1 MAYDPEGVW
10 NALTELLGIKDVI
23 GQADGF
29 LGKKRREENYFISG
43 KNLLFALGSKV
54 DFGLSNTQC

>member
-1 MAYDPEGVW
+1 MW
-10 NALTELLGIKDVI
+10 NALTELLEIKDVI

-29 LGKKRREENYFISG
+29 LRKKRREENYFISG

-54 DFGLSNTQC
+54 DFGLSNKQC

>member
-1 MAYDPEGVW
+1 MW

-23 GQADGF
+23 GQVDGF
-29 LGKKRREENYFISG
+29 LRKKREENYFISG

-54 DFGLSNTQC
+54 DFGLSNKQC